1 MEKVKSRRKRIR
13 LVLYVGTLVLVLSA
27 GLLVSHI
34 SAKRMSRELNAS
46 GQRSLAQLDSYISSI
61 SSDLVKGMYVN
72 TSPMLES
79 MSNELTR
86 DAAGAKSALSALPVS
101 DIHLDN
107 TYKFLS
113 QVGSFVFSLDR
124 KLARGEKITDSERSQ
139 MKSLIGIAQ
148 ALSERISSVIES
160 VESGEMSLYKSTA
173 HIAGSDA
180 QAASLSEELGNAEQA
195 INDYPTL
202 IYDGPF
208 SDNLLE
214 KESELLK
221 QASEITRE
229 QALEKAAQFCEVSG
243 DKLSFSGEMEGSLP
257 AYVFSDENMS
267 VAVSK
272 RGGYVVYLL
281 GSANAGEAKI
291 NEAQAIENARKFLEK
306 NGYLYMEESYYST
319 NDGIC
324 TVNFAGTEYGI
335 TCYPDL
341 IKVSV
346 SLDSGN
352 VVSFDASGFLMNH
365 ISREFTE
372 PKLSTEEA
380 AKSISPLL
388 RVLSSKRAIIP
399 TDYATE
405 QDTYEFHCRN
415 DEGQDFLVYI
425 DTETGDEDDILILLY
440 SDNGILTK

>member
-1 MEKVKSRRKRIR
+1 MENTKSTRRKVRRISY
-13 LVLYVGTLVLVLSA
+13 LFTLIFVLAT
-27 GLLVSHI
+27 GLLI
-34 SAKRMSRELNAS
+34 NRTGYKKLSRELNAS

-61 SSDLVKGMYVN
+61 NSDLTKGLYVN
-72 TSPMLES
+72 TAVMLES

-113 QVGSFVFSLDR
+113 QVGAFVYSLDR
-124 KLARGEKITDSERSQ
+124 KLANGEEITDEERSHIRT
-139 MKSLIGIAQ
+139 LIGISQ
-148 ALSERISSVIES
+148 SLSDKISSVIES
-160 VESGEMSLYKSTA
+160 VESGEMSLSKSTSR
-173 HIAGSDA
+173 IAQSDS
-180 QAASLSEELGNAEQA
+180 QAATLSDELSNAEQA

-208 SDNLLE
+208 SDNILE

-221 QASEITRE
+221 QAQEITRE
-229 QALEKAAQFCEVSG
+229 QALEKAAAFCTV
-243 DKLSFSGEMEGSLP
+243 DKENLSFTGEMEGSLP
-257 AYVFSDENMS
+257 AFVFADEAMT

-281 GSANAGEAKI
+281 GSANAGEVKLT
-291 NEAQAIENARKFLEK
+291 EAQAIDNARKFLEDK
-306 NGYLYMEESYYST
+306 GFLYMEESYYST

-324 TVNFAGTEYGI
+324 TINFADTEYGI

-352 VVSFDASGFLMNH
+352 IVSYDASGFLMNH
-365 ISREFTE
+365 ISREYTE
-372 PKLSTEEA
+372 PKISVAEA
-380 AKSISPLL
+380 SMNISPLL

-415 DEGQDFLVYI
+415 EEGQEFLVYI
-425 DTETGDEDDILILLY
+425 DTETGEEDNILILLY